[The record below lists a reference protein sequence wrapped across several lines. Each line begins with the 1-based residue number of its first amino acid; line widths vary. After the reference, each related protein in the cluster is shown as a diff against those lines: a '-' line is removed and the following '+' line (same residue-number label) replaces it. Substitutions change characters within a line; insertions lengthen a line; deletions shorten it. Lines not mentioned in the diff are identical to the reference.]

1 MSNIMKFQEAIERT
15 RGKDRSL
22 LIGNGFS
29 AQYFSYR
36 SLLEKSD
43 IVENSP
49 VEKLFRKLNTVDFE
63 AVVRALEDA
72 VIVERAYGY
81 DEHASRLERDAQAV
95 REALVKAVRE
105 THPKYSNEL
114 TFQYEPATRFLK
126 NFSKVFSLN
135 YDLLLYWVGLQNG
148 HLKDGFGR
156 GRSKNGG
163 RFHGP
168 FQEIAHCNT
177 FNVHGGLHLF
187 LDEAGD
193 TIKALNK
200 GKGVLETIADE
211 IILKKKFPLYVAEG
225 TSESK
230 MRKIKSVEYLRH
242 CYQKL
247 ETNNDE
253 IIFIYGH
260 SAAENDEHIYKAI
273 FKSGVIQLYFGIYDR
288 DEDSIAEIRGN
299 LSKYREKYG
308 ETVIIEFFDSRTAC
322 IWDETAI

>member
-15 RGKDRSL
+15 KGKDRSL

-36 SLLEKSD
+36 NLLEKSN
-43 IVENSP
+43 IVENLP
-49 VEKLFRKLNTVDFE
+49 VKRIFEQLNTVDFE

-72 VIVERAYGY
+72 VIVEQAYGH
-81 DEHASRLERDAQAV
+81 DEHAGRLKQDAQAV
-95 REALVKAVRE
+95 REALVEAVRE
-105 THPKYSNEL
+105 THPKYRDEL
-114 TFQYEPATRFLK
+114 AFQYEPAAKFLE
-126 NFSKVFSLN
+126 NFSKVFTLN

-148 HLKDGFGR
+148 HLRDGFGK

-168 FQEIAHCNT
+168 FREIAYCNT

-200 GKGVLETIADE
+200 GEGVLETIAHE
-211 IILKKKFPLYVAEG
+211 IICNKKFPLYVAEG
-225 TSESK
+225 TSNSK
-230 MRKIKSVEYLRH
+230 MRKIKSVDYLRY
-242 CYQKL
+242 CYQELKK
-247 ETNNDE
+247 NNHE

-273 FKSGVIQLYFGIYDR
+273 FNSEIMELYFGIYDR
-288 DEDSIAEIRGN
+288 EEDSVAAIRGN
-299 LSKYREKYG
+299 LSRYREKYG
-308 ETVIIEFFDSRTAC
+308 KEVIIEFFDSRTVC
-322 IWDETAI
+322 IWDEAVI